1 MEQGRTQKCVNA
13 QNESNLV
20 CWRRIIWLVLDLI
33 IALNKAV
40 WTTKMLQHWVAR
52 GLSCASR
59 GALLSHSAPRVFLG
73 PPRLTPQRRDLSAQV
88 QVSDVEAGRE
98 VNAKVT
104 KLADEILELNLLE
117 ISDLSS
123 ILKER
128 LGLDAI
134 PMGGMMPMAAAPA
147 AATAGE
153 AAAEA
158 PVVEEKTSFD
168 IKLESY
174 DKAAKIKV
182 IKEIRTIT
190 ELGLKE
196 AKEMV
201 IGSHIKSQTMERC
214 GGGVRWRKRPSW

>member
-1 MEQGRTQKCVNA
+1 
-13 QNESNLV
+13 
-20 CWRRIIWLVLDLI
+20 
-33 IALNKAV
+33 
-40 WTTKMLQHWVAR
+40 MLQQWVAR

-59 GALLSHSAPRVFLG
+59 GALRSHGVPRVVFGSPSLAPR
-73 PPRLTPQRRDLSAQV
+73 RRDLSAQV
-88 QVSDVEAGRE
+88 QVTDVESGRE

-196 AKEMV
+196 AKDMV
-201 IGSHIKSQTMERC
+201 IGSRIKRLTIRGAMAILGGESACHGEGER
-214 GGGVRWRKRPSW
+214 R